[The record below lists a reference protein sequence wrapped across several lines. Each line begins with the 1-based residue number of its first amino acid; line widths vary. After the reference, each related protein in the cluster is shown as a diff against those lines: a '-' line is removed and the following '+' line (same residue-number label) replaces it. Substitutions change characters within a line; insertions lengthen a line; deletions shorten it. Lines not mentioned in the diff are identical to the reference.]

1 MNKAVVVEFAGSISE
16 EELYSLTNKLSER
29 IAGDL
34 SEAALFMSR
43 YKAMDSIL
51 SSAKSADDFYDLC
64 DQIRDVLQK
73 ECKKR
78 NK

>member
-1 MNKAVVVEFAGSISE
+1 MNKAAVVEFAGSISE

-29 IAGDL
+29 ISGDL
-34 SEAALFMSR
+34 SEAVLFMSR
-43 YKAMDSIL
+43 YKAIDTIL
-51 SSAKSADDFYDLC
+51 SSAKTAEEFYDLC